1 MSRRLTKQACAA
13 LRTGLSNLGYGQA
26 EYETPHLFA
35 RRLYPI
41 SEHLRALDQNTVLVV
56 GPRGSGKSELFSA
69 FFKHGEVADAIM
81 HRAPSVEHHRIRP
94 SSTTWKPAYPAGT
107 CFPDSRALAQHIRS
121 DERAKTLWYVM
132 LVRSLEDEIDDRLKQ
147 ILSPLTAPMAADLA
161 AVLKAERELPANPTA
176 ALDALDQR
184 LRNEDRWLF
193 VGYDELD
200 TLGGFDWELM
210 ARLVRGLVAFW
221 SDYSRR
227 WQRIRAKIFLRSDL
241 FRRHAGMGTADFA
254 KLAANRSE
262 LGWSDTAILGMLVK
276 RIANTS
282 EALADYCR
290 GARIAFDRDETL
302 GLLPKIDKPEHAYP
316 LLERIAGEYM
326 GAGRKKGYVRNWVLD
341 HLRDGNAQISP
352 RTLVRLF
359 EQAALKEAPNRTLV
373 PPKLLHPTALR
384 QALDDVSKDHV
395 TQAISSE
402 WPWLEGVR
410 DRLLG
415 QRLVPWPRT
424 EIVTL
429 LEHDWNGT
437 WTSGVN
443 AGIRPPAER
452 PDRLVDYLVELGIFR
467 KRSDDRIDVP
477 DLYLFGLD
485 LRRKGGVS
493 RMNIGMSRRPPARRP
508 AALL

>member
-1 MSRRLTKQACAA
+1 MSRRLTKQHCAA
-13 LRTGLSNLGYGQA
+13 LRNELSNLGYGQA
-26 EYETPHLFA
+26 EGETADLFA

-41 SEHLRALDQNTVLVV
+41 PEHLRALDPNVVLVV
-56 GPRGSGKSELFSA
+56 GPRGSGKSELFNA
-69 FFKHGEVADAIM
+69 FFKHAELGDAIM
-81 HRAPSVEHHRIRP
+81 RRAARTGSLRMQPA
-94 SSTTWKPAYPAGT
+94 STTWKPAYPAGT
-107 CFPDSRALAQHIRS
+107 EFPDSRALARHVQS
-121 DERAKTLWYVM
+121 DEKAKTLWYVM
-132 LVRSLEDEIDDRLKQ
+132 LVRCLADEIDGRLKEN
-147 ILSPLTAPMAADLA
+147 LRPLMAPMAADLA
-161 AVLKAERELPANPTA
+161 IVLRAEQELSASPTA
-176 ALDALDQR
+176 ALDALEKR
-184 LRNEDRWLF
+184 LEQEDRWIF

-276 RIANTS
+276 GIANTS
-282 EALADYCR
+282 EALAEYCR
-290 GARIAFDRDETL
+290 GARLSFEQDETL
-302 GLLPKIDKPEHAYP
+302 GLLPKIEKPDTAYP
-316 LLERIAGEYM
+316 LLERFAGEYM

-359 EQAALKEAPNRTLV
+359 EQAAQKEAPNRTL
-373 PPKLLHPTALR
+373 PPPRLLHPTALR
-384 QALDDVSKDHV
+384 QALDDVSQDHV
-395 TQAISSE
+395 TQAVSSE

-410 DRLLG
+410 ERLRG
-415 QRLVPWPRT
+415 QRLVPWSRP
-424 EIVTL
+424 EIVSL
-429 LEHDWNGT
+429 LENEWNGK
-437 WTSGVN
+437 WASGTN
-443 AGIRPPAER
+443 AHIRPPAER
-452 PDRLVDYLVELGIFR
+452 PERLVDYLVELGIFR

-493 RMNIGMSRRPPARRP
+493 RRGLG
-508 AALL
+508 AAAA

>member
-1 MSRRLTKQACAA
+1 
-13 LRTGLSNLGYGQA
+13 
-26 EYETPHLFA
+26 
-35 RRLYPI
+35 
-41 SEHLRALDQNTVLVV
+41 
-56 GPRGSGKSELFSA
+56 
-69 FFKHGEVADAIM
+69 
-81 HRAPSVEHHRIRP
+81 
-94 SSTTWKPAYPAGT
+94 
-107 CFPDSRALAQHIRS
+107 
-121 DERAKTLWYVM
+121 
-132 LVRSLEDEIDDRLKQ
+132 
-147 ILSPLTAPMAADLA
+147 
-161 AVLKAERELPANPTA
+161 
-176 ALDALDQR
+176 
-184 LRNEDRWLF
+184 
-193 VGYDELD
+193 
-200 TLGGFDWELM
+200 
-210 ARLVRGLVAFW
+210 
-221 SDYSRR
+221 
-227 WQRIRAKIFLRSDL
+227 
-241 FRRHAGMGTADFA
+241 
-254 KLAANRSE
+254 
-262 LGWSDTAILGMLVK
+262 
-276 RIANTS
+276 
-282 EALADYCR
+282 
-290 GARIAFDRDETL
+290 
-302 GLLPKIDKPEHAYP
+302 
-316 LLERIAGEYM
+316 M